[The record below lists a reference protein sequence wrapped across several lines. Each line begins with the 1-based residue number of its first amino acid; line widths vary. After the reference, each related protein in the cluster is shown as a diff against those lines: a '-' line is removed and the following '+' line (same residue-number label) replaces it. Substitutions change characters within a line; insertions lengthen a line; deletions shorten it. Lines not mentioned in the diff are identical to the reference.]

1 MEVIV
6 PLEVEVEGGGEGDL
20 LLLDSLNRLVVV
32 GIIQKMFRNWLLK
45 SLESLLD

>member
-1 MEVIV
+1 MVTQLKENF
-6 PLEVEVEGGGEGDL
+6 LAASS